1 VEEKTFAL
9 FREPKMSW
17 PEDCIVSYSNND
29 VNLTMSNPQAIV
41 DLTHEVK
48 RLATSKISDI
58 NDINRETTFLAL
70 NALIEAARAG
80 NAGKGFAV
88 VANQVKHV
96 SKRISEITTDLNK
109 DLAGSLSMLTQ
120 LGDSMIE
127 RLRSHDGQRCAD
139 LALNMIDVIDRNLY
153 ERSCD
158 VRWWATDSS
167 VVECLTS
174 NDAASAEHACERLS
188 VILNS
193 YTVYRD
199 LWVVD
204 ERGVIVA
211 NGRPSTYPVRGQN
224 VANAEWFKAAMK
236 TKSGAEYV
244 ACDVETLPLLRQ
256 AQVATYST
264 AIREGGIAH
273 GRVLGALVIFFD
285 WAPQAGAVVKSVRL
299 SDEEW
304 SRTRCM
310 IVDSSFRVIAAS
322 DEKGILTERFHLQIE
337 GKKAGFYRAVDGS
350 MVSFAATPGYETYR
364 GLGWYGVIC
373 QKGDQ
378 SASR

>member
-1 VEEKTFAL
+1 
-9 FREPKMSW
+9 
-17 PEDCIVSYSNND
+17 
-29 VNLTMSNPQAIV
+29 MSNPQAIV

-88 VANQVKHV
+88 VANQVKQV
-96 SKRISEITTDLNK
+96 SRRISEITTDLNK
-109 DLAGSLSMLTQ
+109 DLAGSLSTLTQ

-158 VRWWATDSS
+158 VRWWATDSA
-167 VVECLTS
+167 VVDCLANHDTS
-174 NDAASAEHACERLS
+174 SAKHASERLS
-188 VILNS
+188 VILDS

-199 LWVVD
+199 IWIVD
-204 ERGVIVA
+204 EHGVVVA
-211 NGRPSTYPVRGQN
+211 NGRPALYAARGEN
-224 VANAEWFKAAMK
+224 VAGADWFRNAMK
-236 TKSGAEYV
+236 TRSGADYV
-244 ACDVETLPLLRQ
+244 ACDVEALVLMHN

-264 AIREGGIAH
+264 AVREGGLAN
-273 GRVLGALVIFFD
+273 GRALGAIVIFFD
-285 WAPQAGAVVKSVRL
+285 WAPQAGAVVKGVRL
-299 SDEEW
+299 SEEEW
-304 SRTRCM
+304 TRSRCM
-310 IVDSSFRVIAAS
+310 IVDSNFRVIAAS
-322 DEKGILTERFHLQIE
+322 DGKGILTERLHLQVD
-337 GKKAGFYRAVDGS
+337 GRQAGYYRASDGTI
-350 MVSFAATPGYETYR
+350 VSFAATPGYETYR

-373 QKGDQ
+373 QK
-378 SASR
+378 SA

>member
-1 VEEKTFAL
+1 
-9 FREPKMSW
+9 
-17 PEDCIVSYSNND
+17 
-29 VNLTMSNPQAIV
+29 MSNPQAIV

-88 VANQVKHV
+88 VANQVKQV
-96 SKRISEITTDLNK
+96 SRRIGDITADLNK
-109 DLAGSLSMLTQ
+109 DLAGSLSTLTQ

-158 VRWWATDSS
+158 VRWWATDSA
-167 VVECLTS
+167 VVECLA
-174 NDAASAEHACERLS
+174 NADADSADHACERLS
-188 VILNS
+188 VILDS

-199 LWVVD
+199 IWVVD
-204 ERGVIVA
+204 ERGAVIA
-211 NGRPSTYPVRGQN
+211 NGRPAQYAVRGQN

-236 TKSGAEYV
+236 TKSGADYA
-244 ACDVETLPLLRQ
+244 ACDVEALASLRD

-264 AIREGGIAH
+264 AIRAGGLAN
-273 GRVLGALVIFFD
+273 GRALGALVIFFD
-285 WAPQAGAVVKSVRL
+285 WAPQAGTVVNGVRL
-299 SDEEW
+299 SEEEW
-304 SRTRCM
+304 QRTRCM
-310 IVDSSFRVIAAS
+310 IVDSKHRVIAAS
-322 DEKGILTERFHLQIE
+322 DSKGMLNERFMLQTE
-337 GKKAGFYRAVDGS
+337 GRQSGFYRAMDGTI
-350 MVSFAATPGYETYR
+350 VSFAATPGYETYR

-373 QKGDQ
+373 QKPAAG
-378 SASR
+378 SA

>member
-1 VEEKTFAL
+1 
-9 FREPKMSW
+9 
-17 PEDCIVSYSNND
+17 
-29 VNLTMSNPQAIV
+29 MSNPQAIV
-41 DLTHEVK
+41 DLTHEVR

-96 SKRISEITTDLNK
+96 SRRISEITTDLNK
-109 DLAGSLSMLTQ
+109 DLAGSLSTLTQ

-158 VRWWATDSS
+158 VRWWATDSA
-167 VVECLTS
+167 VVDCLAS
-174 NDAASAEHACERLS
+174 DDASSAKHAGERLS
-188 VILNS
+188 VILDS

-199 LWVVD
+199 ILVVD
-204 ERGVIVA
+204 ERGFVVT
-211 NGRPSTYPVRGQN
+211 NGRPALYSVRGQN
-224 VANAEWFKAAMK
+224 VAGAAWFRAAMK
-236 TKSGAEYV
+236 TRSGADYV
-244 ACDVETLPLLRQ
+244 ACDVEALAMMHH

-264 AIREGGIAH
+264 AIREGGRAN

-285 WAPQAGAVVKSVRL
+285 WAPQAGAVVKGVRL

-304 SRTRCM
+304 TRTRCM
-310 IVDSSFRVIAAS
+310 IVDSTFRVIAAS
-322 DEKGILTERFHLQIE
+322 DGQGLLTERFRLQAD
-337 GKKAGFYRAVDGS
+337 GRPTGFYRAADGTI
-350 MVSFAATPGYETYR
+350 VSFAATPGYETYR

-373 QKGDQ
+373 QKP
-378 SASR
+378 A